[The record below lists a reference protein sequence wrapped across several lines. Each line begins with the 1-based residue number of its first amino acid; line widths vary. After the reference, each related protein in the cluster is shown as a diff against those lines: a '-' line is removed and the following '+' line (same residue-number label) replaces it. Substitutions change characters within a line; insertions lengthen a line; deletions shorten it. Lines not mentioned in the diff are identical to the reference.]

1 MKLFHF
7 IFLVT
12 FSINS
17 FSQGYRST
25 SKDSIVLSFMNSKE
39 VMENEFKHFNKLDT
53 GIFIILDP
61 DKLLVNLNITD
72 WFGHP
77 VQIINKGTLIDSFKI
92 FDAHY
97 LFKDRK
103 NYFIVRQLKL
113 KNSVTLVIHHPYDN
127 LFNSAEIKRK
137 NNMYFI
143 EQIESGV
150 I

>member
-53 GIFIILDP
+53 GIFLIFDP

-97 LFKDRK
+97 FQGQKKLF
-103 NYFIVRQLKL
+103 Y
-113 KNSVTLVIHHPYDN
+113 S
-127 LFNSAEIKRK
+127 
-137 NNMYFI
+137 
-143 EQIESGV
+143 
-150 I
+150 